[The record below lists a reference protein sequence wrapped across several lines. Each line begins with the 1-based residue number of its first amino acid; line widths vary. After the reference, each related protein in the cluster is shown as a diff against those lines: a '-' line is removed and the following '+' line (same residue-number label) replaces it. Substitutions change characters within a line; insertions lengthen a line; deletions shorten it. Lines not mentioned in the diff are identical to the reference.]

1 MRHASL
7 WSQCNCFKSQSVQLM
22 HMRRASFFWAGSDDH
37 HHELGALIGL
47 QMWRAALS
55 TSVYFSGAI
64 HCAH

>member
-1 MRHASL
+1 MQLLQVAVSAAHAYAARIL
-7 WSQCNCFKSQSVQLM
+7 FL
-22 HMRRASFFWAGSDDH
+22 AGSDDH

-64 HCAH
+64 QRAH